1 MNNKER
7 MIVRIEQERQ
17 KLNQLADRYG
27 LRHKAVLNQSVL
39 LDKLINKYNKVK
51 YEDMKRRQPTA

>member
-1 MNNKER
+1 M
-7 MIVRIEQERQ
+7 RIEQERQ

-51 YEDMKRRQPTA
+51 YEDMQRRQPTA

>member
-7 MIVRIEQERQ
+7 MKVQIELERQ

-27 LRHKAVLNQSVL
+27 LRHKAVLNQSLL

-51 YEDMKRRQPTA
+51 YGDMKRRQPTA

>member
-1 MNNKER
+1 MK
-7 MIVRIEQERQ
+7 VQIELERQ

-27 LRHKAVLNQSVL
+27 LRHKAVLNQSLL

>member
-7 MIVRIEQERQ
+7 MKVQIELERQ

>member
-1 MNNKER
+1 MDNKER
-7 MIVRIEQERQ
+7 MKVQIELERQ

-27 LRHKAVLNQSVL
+27 LRHKAVLNQSLL

>member
-7 MIVRIEQERQ
+7 MKVQIELERQ

-27 LRHKAVLNQSVL
+27 LRHKAVLNQSLL